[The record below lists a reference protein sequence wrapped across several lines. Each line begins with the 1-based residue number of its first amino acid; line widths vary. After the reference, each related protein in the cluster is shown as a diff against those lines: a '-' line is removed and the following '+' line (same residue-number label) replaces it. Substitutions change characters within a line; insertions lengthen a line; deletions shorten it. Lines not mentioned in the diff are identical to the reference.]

1 MGELI
6 LLNDYA
12 RQHGKNPVV
21 VTQKAERGTFAT
33 ARKIGR
39 QWFIDEDEPYTDAR
53 VTHGKYIGAKRNR
66 KPKRK
71 DQAHSIMA
79 KPEIAQMA
87 YERSEDHHHGHPAD
101 D

>member
-39 QWFIDEDEPYTDAR
+39 QWFIDADEPYVDAR
-53 VTHGKYIGAKRNR
+53 VTSVKYIGMRRNR
-66 KPKRK
+66 KKSNKEEQP
-71 DQAHSIMA
+71 
-79 KPEIAQMA
+79 
-87 YERSEDHHHGHPAD
+87 
-101 D
+101 